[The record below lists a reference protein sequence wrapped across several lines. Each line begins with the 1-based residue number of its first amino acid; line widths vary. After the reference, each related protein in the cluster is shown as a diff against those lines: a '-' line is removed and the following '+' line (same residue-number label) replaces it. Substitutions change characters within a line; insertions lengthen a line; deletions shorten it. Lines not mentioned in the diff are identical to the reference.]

1 MEAFSAVKPPQRR
14 AMQGRGAFYISYSH
28 RYPRTADCGYTATA
42 LRGACG
48 ALFGNIYLT
57 RLPGNQEILLKG
69 LPVSEGV
76 AHGRAFVLDAED
88 GGAIPVYRVSKAR
101 VPAEKERLRNAIDD
115 AAAQLERIKN
125 LTMEKIG
132 PAHANIFMAQQMM
145 VQDPMLLQ
153 QMFELIEAESLNAE
167 AALDRTL
174 DGYESLLAQVDD
186 AYLSERASDIGEVR
200 RRVLSSLSPAA
211 GTVRETKLQELFDS
225 DEPQIIVARELTPGE
240 TVGLD
245 RERVLGFVTER
256 GGQASHAAILARAL
270 GIPAVTG
277 VPGIHLQVNHGQ
289 ELLVNGNAGEVI
301 LWPAASTLAMT
312 PVTRRKTRAGQTVVL
327 PVEGLKVYANI
338 SHASEVDEVI
348 RQEAEG
354 VGLYRT
360 ELEFFLQDRL
370 LSEEDQY
377 VCYARVVE
385 AMRGKPVYIRL
396 LDFGADKHP
405 HFLKLPK
412 EENPC
417 LGYRGARLLQNEETL
432 FRTQARALA
441 RASVHGPIWV
451 MYPMIVDVA
460 QFVTLREMF
469 RVHVEDIAHGEMF
482 HGVMFEVPSACLE
495 ADLLFALADFG
506 SIGSN
511 DLIQYLF
518 AVDRN
523 NERVAYDYTP
533 DRPVFWSLLGS
544 LSAAAQAAGKP
555 LSLCGEI
562 GSKPEFIPRLMH
574 MGITTV
580 SVSPNLIGLARV
592 TAQREHKLALA
603 RKS

>member
-1 MEAFSAVKPPQRR
+1 M
-14 AMQGRGAFYISYSH
+14 
-28 RYPRTADCGYTATA
+28 T
-42 LRGACG
+42 L
-48 ALFGNIYLT
+48 
-57 RLPGNQEILLKG
+57 LPGHQETILKG
-69 LPVSEGV
+69 VAVSEGA
-76 AHGRAFVLDAED
+76 AHGRAFVLDADD
-88 GGAIPVYRVSKAR
+88 GGAIPVYRVQGAR
-101 VPAEKERLRNAIDD
+101 IKEEQERLRD
-115 AAAQLERIKN
+115 ATISAANQLERIKE
-125 LTMEKIG
+125 LATEKVG
-132 PAHANIFMAQQMM
+132 PAQANIFLAQQLM
-145 VQDPMLLQ
+145 VQDPQLLQ
-153 QMFELIEAESLNAE
+153 QMFEVIATEGLNAE

-200 RRVLSSLSPAA
+200 RRVLSALSPAQ
-211 GTVRETKLQELFDS
+211 GTVRETKLQELFES
-225 DEPQIIVARELTPGE
+225 DEPVIIVARELTPGE

-245 RERVLGFVTER
+245 RDRVLAFVTER

-277 VPGIHLQVNHGQ
+277 IPGIHLQVNPGQ

-301 LWPAASTLAMT
+301 LWPAASTISMN
-312 PVTRRKTRAGQTVVL
+312 PVRRRQRGPQAVFP
-327 PVEGLKVYANI
+327 PVEGLQVYANI
-338 SHASEVDEVI
+338 SHASEVDEAV
-348 RQEAEG
+348 RQQAEG
-354 VGLYRT
+354 IGLYRT

-377 VCYARVVE
+377 ERYARVVE
-385 AMRGKPVYIRL
+385 AMREKPVYIRL

-405 HFLKLPK
+405 HFLRLPK

-417 LGYRGARLLQNEETL
+417 LGYRGARLLQNETTL

-441 RASVHGPIWV
+441 RASAHGPVSV

-469 RVHVEDIAHGEMF
+469 RVHVEDIQCGELQ

-495 ADLLFALADFG
+495 ADLLFSLADFA

-544 LSAAAQAAGKP
+544 IATAAREAGKP

-562 GSKPEFIPRLMH
+562 GSKPEFLPRLMH

-580 SVSPNLIGLARV
+580 SVSSNLIGLARV
-592 TAQREHKLALA
+592 TAQREWSMRMA
-603 RKS
+603 RREE